1 MPIYALFSFN
11 TGGLDFFFILPYT
24 AFIFDTRRF
33 KCPAEEKENCAKL
46 PRTNARKN
54 CGKTDT
60 RINNGD
66 HSNFKFWRLFT
77 EPLNKS
83 MKENKNHGGHVEP
96 SVRVERSFDTIILL
110 P

>member
-1 MPIYALFSFN
+1 MQWLDLFFDLSH
-11 TGGLDFFFILPYT
+11 TVG
-24 AFIFDTRRF
+24 IFDTRRF

-66 HSNFKFWRLFT
+66 HSNFKFCGFFT
-77 EPLNKS
+77 ELLNKPNEG
-83 MKENKNHGGHVEP
+83 K
-96 SVRVERSFDTIILL
+96 
-110 P
+110 